1 MNRIYSFHLKYK
13 IYKIKVINS
22 ILGKF
27 IGQVIGSRTRTS
39 GFKIKEVTGGPADG
53 LSQTRPHDTGY
64 VSPISLFLSQSV
76 ILSNRG
82 YPI

>member
-1 MNRIYSFHLKYK
+1 MEFIVSIQKYK

-27 IGQVIGSRTRTS
+27 IGQVIGSRSRAS
-39 GFKIKEVTGGPADG
+39 GFKIKELTGGSPER
-53 LSQTRPHDTGY
+53 LSQTRPHDTDY

-76 ILSNRG
+76 ILANRR